1 MRQPRNNW
9 DSGIPLWM
17 SSRKDGLTVKK
28 MIAAMVLGA
37 FLVAVGVGCGGPTSP
52 AKPAAPSDKKDEKKE
67 KM

>member
-1 MRQPRNNW
+1 
-9 DSGIPLWM
+9 M